1 MLIVDCDPADADL
14 TALLDAAFAELV
26 AKYGPEGRSSVHA
39 DAAYLVATDDGTAVG
54 CGAVQP
60 LEGTTAELKR
70 MYVAPAHRGR
80 GIARSLLRAL
90 EERAA
95 ALGYERLRLATG
107 VRQPEA
113 IALYESS
120 GYVRIAPYGKYVNE
134 PLTLCYVKNLTEG
147 R

>member
-14 TALLDAAFAELV
+14 AALLDAAFAELV
-26 AKYGPEGRSSVHA
+26 AKYGPEGRSRVHA
-39 DAAYLVATDDGTAVG
+39 DATYLVAMDGGTAVG

-107 VRQPEA
+107 VKQPEA

-120 GYVRIAPYGKYVNE
+120 GYVRIAPYGKYVDE
-134 PLTLCYVKNLTEG
+134 PLTLCYVKTGLA
-147 R
+147 